1 MIRSNWPLPVQ
12 QGERMGEEIVIC
24 VVCPLGCMTTLKIDE
39 QGEVVKVSGYKCKE
53 GRRYVLEE
61 FHNPIRIFTATV
73 VTENSSRCLLP
84 VRTNRPIL
92 KAKLQEAVLSLVPL
106 RASPPIRMG
115 EVLLPNFLNTGANL
129 VASDDLLD

>member
-1 MIRSNWPLPVQ
+1 
-12 QGERMGEEIVIC
+12 MGEETIIC
-24 VVCPLGCMTTLKIDE
+24 IACPLGCRTALRIDDL
-39 QGEVVKVSGYKCKE
+39 GEVVEVSGYKCKE

-73 VTENSSRCLLP
+73 VTENSSRRLLP

-92 KAKLQEAVLSLVPL
+92 KAKLQEAVFSLVPL
-106 RASPPIRMG
+106 RVSPPVRVG
-115 EVLLPNFLNTGANL
+115 EVLLPNFLNTGADL